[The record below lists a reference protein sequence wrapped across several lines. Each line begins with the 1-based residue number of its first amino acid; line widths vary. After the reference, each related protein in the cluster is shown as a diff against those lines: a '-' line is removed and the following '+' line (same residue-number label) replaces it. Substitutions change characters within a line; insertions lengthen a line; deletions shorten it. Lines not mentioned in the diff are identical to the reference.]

1 MSLND
6 QRKKN
11 FVFTL
16 GGNLSDHTIDTNFGK
31 RSNMNVVPKHYAFVY
46 KISIGGG
53 TKGQT

>member
-31 RSNMNVVPKHYAFVY
+31 RSNMNVVRKQTHIAFDY
-46 KISIGGG
+46 KI
-53 TKGQT
+53 